1 MKDFLWRM
9 KNRLYKMRNCVL
21 VCIFALFSFV
31 ANAQEQRDWQRLYD
45 ELMVSEEQEW
55 LMNEENYELLCSLAA
70 HPIDLNKATREE
82 LEQLPFLTA
91 TQVEDILAYIYQYR
105 GMRSVGE
112 LLMIESL
119 DAARSELLSY
129 FVTIKVD
136 EQRHYPTLATIL
148 ERGKHDVT
156 LTMKVPF
163 YERKGDENG
172 YLGYPYTHS
181 LRYKFSYSDYFQ
193 VGLVGAQ
200 DAGEPFF
207 ANRNTLGYDHYSFY
221 VAVRKLGRIKSAVAG
236 RYKVR
241 FGQGLVINNDFS
253 FGKTMSLLSQ
263 GRSYT
268 AVRPHS
274 SRSQANYLQGGAAT
288 VALTRHID
296 LSAFA
301 SYRKNDATL
310 NDDGTI
316 RTLLKSGYHRTP
328 TEMEKR
334 NNISQTTFG
343 GNLQWG
349 NYGFRA
355 DLMALYTHFDH
366 PLMPNTAQIYRTDYS
381 QGYDF

>member
-1 MKDFLWRM
+1 MKL
-9 KNRLYKMRNCVL
+9 
-21 VCIFALFSFV
+21 
-31 ANAQEQRDWQRLYD
+31 
-45 ELMVSEEQEW
+45 
-55 LMNEENYELLCSLAA
+55 
-70 HPIDLNKATREE
+70 
-82 LEQLPFLTA
+82 
-91 TQVEDILAYIYQYR
+91 
-105 GMRSVGE
+105 
-112 LLMIESL
+112 
-119 DAARSELLSY
+119 
-129 FVTIKVD
+129 
-136 EQRHYPTLATIL
+136 
-148 ERGKHDVT
+148 
-156 LTMKVPF
+156 PF
-163 YERKGDENG
+163 YERKGDKNG

-207 ANRNTLGYDHYSFY
+207 ANRNALGYDHYSFY

-268 AVRPHS
+268 TIRPHS
-274 SRSQANYLQGGAAT
+274 SHSQANYLQGGAAT

-328 TEMEKR
+328 TEMEKKKQHFANYFR
-334 NNISQTTFG
+334 RQFAMGKLWLSCRSDGIVHTVRPPTDAQYCA
-343 GNLQWG
+343 NL
-349 NYGFRA
+349 
-355 DLMALYTHFDH
+355 
-366 PLMPNTAQIYRTDYS
+366 PYRLST
-381 QGYDF
+381 GLRFLECWRELRLREPTMECER